1 MGQTVYV
8 LFDGEL
14 PSKAALT
21 RCFEELGFPL
31 GFERGT
37 SPLHAFP
44 GRILMRLRGEATG
57 VNFFGFTDLDEFKS
71 QEGFEARFNRG
82 VGFNF
87 FADDL
92 ASAIAICLA
101 TALVK
106 LTNGAIFHSD
116 FDGSVSLE
124 RSLAWA
130 RHEVESTGNRRSPVR
145 QRADRISDLT

>member
-31 GFERGT
+31 AFERGT
-37 SPLHAFP
+37 SPLHDFP
-44 GRILMRLRGEATG
+44 GRIWMRLRGEETR
-57 VNFFGFTDLDEFKS
+57 VNFFKLIDVDEFES
-71 QEGFEARFNRG
+71 QEGFKARFTRG

-92 ASAIAICLA
+92 AS
-101 TALVK
+101 
-106 LTNGAIFHSD
+106 
-116 FDGSVSLE
+116 
-124 RSLAWA
+124 
-130 RHEVESTGNRRSPVR
+130 RH
-145 QRADRISDLT
+145 